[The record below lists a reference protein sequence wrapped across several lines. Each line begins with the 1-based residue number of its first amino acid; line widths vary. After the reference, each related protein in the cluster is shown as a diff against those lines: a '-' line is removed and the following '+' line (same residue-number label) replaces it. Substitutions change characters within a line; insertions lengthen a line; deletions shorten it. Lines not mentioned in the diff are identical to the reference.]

1 MPKSLVIVESKTK
14 ADTIGRFL
22 GADFTVLASF
32 GHVRDLPRKGLG
44 VDVEDHFRLE
54 YAPPEG
60 RAKDVVG
67 TLRRAL
73 KDADELYL
81 ATDEDRE
88 GEAIAWHLIEVLK
101 PKTAVRRMVFHEI
114 TREAIDGAIANPREL
129 DMRLVEAQEGR
140 RTLDRLVGYEV
151 SPVLWRRVGGARSAG
166 RVQSVAVRLV
176 VERER
181 ERMAFRAAEYWD
193 LDGRF
198 AARGTEFGARLVEL
212 DGRRVAGSRDFD
224 SATGRL
230 AEDSNVAHLQES
242 DARALAGRLE
252 STSYAVR
259 SVEAKDF
266 IERPKPP
273 FKTTTLQQEAGNKL
287 RFSAGR
293 TMSVAQGLYERGYIT
308 YMRTDSISL
317 SGQAID
323 AARSQIVERFG
334 QAYLPPAPR
343 TFSNKT
349 KNAQEA
355 HEAIRP
361 SGAAFRTP
369 EEVRGELS
377 RDEQQLY
384 ELIWMRTVASQMTD
398 ARGRRVTVRLGG
410 SSSSGEDVVFRASG
424 KSYEFLGFRM
434 AYVDVSEDPGASD
447 EGEAV
452 LPTVGEGEGVSCAG
466 LEALG
471 HTTQP
476 PARYTEATLVKVLED
491 SGIGRPSTYASIINT
506 ITSERGYV
514 WKKGSALV
522 PSWTAFAKT
531 QLLERYFA
539 HLVDYGFTA
548 AMEEALDAV
557 ARGEA
562 EAEKWLHSFYFGNG
576 TRGLKEL
583 VSEENL
589 TTIDM
594 SEVNKIV
601 LGTDDA
607 GTEYVV
613 RVWNTGESIHAGD
626 EKCPMP
632 ADMVP
637 DELTLERARELIEK
651 GAGGPR
657 ELGIDPASGQE
668 VLVLTGR
675 FGPFVQLGRLEEG
688 SKAKP
693 PRASLFKSMDPDT
706 VDIDDALRLLSLPR
720 VVGADAEGN
729 EITAQNG
736 RYGPYLKK
744 GTDSRSLE
752 TEDQIFTVS
761 LAEAETIFA
770 QPKRGRNQRTKP
782 PIQEFGPSPDTG
794 APVRV
799 LEGRFGPYVTD
810 GTTNATVRR
819 GLDPETITF
828 EEAIDL
834 LRERAAKGPT
844 KKAAKKPAKKA
855 AKKKAAKKKPAKKA
869 AKKSAVGTTRVV
881 KKGTSAA
888 AKKAKAK
895 KSATNAAALDALA
908 TGDRDLTHRRRRRIA
923 GPALT
928 PPRSFRRATRRTRS
942 RRNPFA
948 CSGPRRFCA
957 CGSLRSSPASG
968 TGWDSSR
975 SWGSPATCR
984 TTPRPRSAWSWGH
997 GCSPGSSSPRS
1008 AASWST
1014 GSTGARSWSSATS
1027 AGPRSSAR
1035 CRSSPA
1041 CGCSWSRRSSS
1052 RS

>member
-1 MPKSLVIVESKTK
+1 VSKSLVIVESKTK

-22 GADFTVLASF
+22 GDDFTVLASF

-44 VDVEDHFRLE
+44 VDVDDHFRLE

-60 RAKDVVG
+60 RAKEVVT

-73 KDADELYL
+73 KGADELFL

-88 GEAIAWHLIEVLK
+88 GEAIAWHLIEVLS
-101 PKTAVRRMVFHEI
+101 PKTPVKRMVFHEI
-114 TREAIDGAIANPREL
+114 TREAIDAAIANPREL

-181 ERMAFRAAEYWD
+181 ERMAFRSAEFWD

-198 AARGTEFGARLVEL
+198 AARGSEFGARLVEL
-212 DGRRVAGSRDFD
+212 EGRRVAGSRDFD
-224 SATGRL
+224 AATGLLAPDSSSVHLRETDARELAQRL
-230 AEDSNVAHLQES
+230 AD
-242 DARALAGRLE
+242 
-252 STSYAVR
+252 TSFTVR

-266 IERPKPP
+266 VERPKPP
-273 FKTTTLQQEAGNKL
+273 FKTTTMQQEAGNKL

-317 SGQAID
+317 SNQAVD
-323 AARSQIVERFG
+323 AARAQIVERFG

-343 TFSNKT
+343 SYANTT

-361 SGAAFRTP
+361 AGARFRTP

-398 ARGRRVTVRLGG
+398 ARGRRVTLRLGG
-410 SSSSGEDVVFRASG
+410 TSSAGEDAVFRATG

-434 AYVDVSEDPGASD
+434 AYVDVSDDPAASD
-447 EGEAV
+447 DEEAV
-452 LPTVGEGEGVSCAG
+452 LPTVGEGEGVACN
-466 LEALG
+466 ALDASG

-514 WKKGSALV
+514 WKKGNALV

-548 AMEEALDAV
+548 TMEEALDAV

-576 TRGLKEL
+576 SAGLREL
-583 VSEENL
+583 VSEDNL
-589 TTIDM
+589 AKIDM
-594 SEVNKIV
+594 SEVNKITI
-601 LGTDDA
+601 GTDAD

-613 RVWNTGESIHAGD
+613 RVWNTGESLHAGD
-626 EKCPMP
+626 EKCPLP
-632 ADMVP
+632 ADLPP
-637 DELTLERARELIEK
+637 DELTIERAKELIAK

-657 ELGIDPASGQE
+657 ELGVDPATGE
-668 VLVLTGR
+668 TVLVLTGR
-675 FGPFVQLGRLEEG
+675 FGPFVQLGVLEEG

-706 VDIDDALRLLSLPR
+706 IDLEVALRLLSLPR

-752 TEDQIFTVS
+752 TEEQLFTVT
-761 LAEAETIFA
+761 LAEAEAIFA

-782 PIQEFGPSPDTG
+782 PIQEFGESPDTG
-794 APVRV
+794 KPVRV

-810 GTTNATVRR
+810 GETNATVRR

-828 EEAIDL
+828 EEALDL
-834 LRERAAKGPT
+834 LRERAAKGP
-844 KKAAKKPAKKA
+844 AKKA
-855 AKKKAAKKKPAKKA
+855 KKATKKPAKKKAAKK
-869 AKKSAVGTTRVV
+869 SGTGTTRVV

-895 KSATNAAALDALA
+895 KSTNVAALEAL
-908 TGDRDLTHRRRRRIA
+908 
-923 GPALT
+923 
-928 PPRSFRRATRRTRS
+928 
-942 RRNPFA
+942 
-948 CSGPRRFCA
+948 
-957 CGSLRSSPASG
+957 
-968 TGWDSSR
+968 
-975 SWGSPATCR
+975 
-984 TTPRPRSAWSWGH
+984 
-997 GCSPGSSSPRS
+997 GSSD
-1008 AASWST
+1008 
-1014 GSTGARSWSSATS
+1014 GD
-1027 AGPRSSAR
+1027 
-1035 CRSSPA
+1035 
-1041 CGCSWSRRSSS
+1041 
-1052 RS
+1052 

>member
-1 MPKSLVIVESKTK
+1 VIVESKTK

-22 GADFTVLASF
+22 GDDFTVLASF

-60 RAKDVVG
+60 RAKDVVT

-73 KDADELYL
+73 KGADELFL

-88 GEAIAWHLIEVLK
+88 GEAIAWHLIEVLS
-101 PKTAVRRMVFHEI
+101 PKTPVKRMVFHEI
-114 TREAIDGAIANPREL
+114 TREAIDTAIANPREL

-181 ERMAFRAAEYWD
+181 ERMAFRSAEYWD

-198 AARGTEFGARLVEL
+198 RARGTGFGARLVEL

-224 SATGRL
+224 AATGTLAPDSTSVHLREADARSLVERL
-230 AEDSNVAHLQES
+230 ADT
-242 DARALAGRLE
+242 RY
-252 STSYAVR
+252 TVR

-266 IERPKPP
+266 VERPKPP
-273 FKTTTLQQEAGNKL
+273 FKTTTMQQEAGNKL

-317 SGQAID
+317 SGQAVD
-323 AARSQIVERFG
+323 AARAQIVERFG

-343 TFSNKT
+343 SYANTT

-361 SGAAFRTP
+361 AGARFRTP
-369 EEVRGELS
+369 EDVRGELS

-410 SSSSGEDVVFRASG
+410 SSSAGEEAIFRASG
-424 KSYEFLGFRM
+424 KTYEFLGFRM
-434 AYVDVSEDPGASD
+434 AYVDVSEEPAGTEDD
-447 EGEAV
+447 EAV
-452 LPTVGEGEGVSCAG
+452 LPTVGEGEGVACDG
-466 LEALG
+466 LDATG

-514 WKKGSALV
+514 WKKGTALV

-548 AMEEALDAV
+548 TMEEALDAV

-576 TRGLKEL
+576 TAGLRQL
-583 VSEENL
+583 VSEDHLAE
-589 TTIDM
+589 IDM
-594 SEVNKIV
+594 SEVNKIAI
-601 LGTDDA
+601 GTDER

-613 RVWNTGESIHAGD
+613 RVWNTGESLHAGD
-626 EKCPMP
+626 DKCPLP
-632 ADMVP
+632 ADLPP
-637 DELTLERARELIEK
+637 DELTVEHARELIAK

-657 ELGIDPASGQE
+657 ELGTDPATGE
-668 VLVLTGR
+668 TVLVLTGR
-675 FGPFVQLGRLEEG
+675 FGPFVQLGVLEEG

-706 VDIDDALRLLSLPR
+706 VDLDTALRLLSLPR
-720 VVGADAEGN
+720 VVGADADGN

-752 TEDQIFTVS
+752 EEGQIFSVT
-761 LAEAETIFA
+761 LEQAEAIFA
-770 QPKRGRNQRTKP
+770 QPKRGRNQKVKP
-782 PIQEFGPSPDTG
+782 PIAELGPSPDTG
-794 APVRV
+794 APIRV
-799 LEGRFGPYVTD
+799 LDGRFGPYVTD
-810 GTTNATVRR
+810 GATNATVRR
-819 GLDPETITF
+819 GLDPETLTL
-828 EEAIDL
+828 EEALDL

-844 KKAAKKPAKKA
+844 KKKTAKKTTAKKKTAKKA
-855 AKKKAAKKKPAKKA
+855 TKKKAAKKA
-869 AKKSAVGTTRVV
+869 ATRSATGTTRVV

-888 AKKAKAK
+888 VEKAKAK
-895 KSATNAAALDALA
+895 QSANAAALEALGSGDA
-908 TGDRDLTHRRRRRIA
+908 D
-923 GPALT
+923 
-928 PPRSFRRATRRTRS
+928 
-942 RRNPFA
+942 
-948 CSGPRRFCA
+948 
-957 CGSLRSSPASG
+957 
-968 TGWDSSR
+968 
-975 SWGSPATCR
+975 
-984 TTPRPRSAWSWGH
+984 
-997 GCSPGSSSPRS
+997 
-1008 AASWST
+1008 
-1014 GSTGARSWSSATS
+1014 
-1027 AGPRSSAR
+1027 
-1035 CRSSPA
+1035 
-1041 CGCSWSRRSSS
+1041 
-1052 RS
+1052 

>member
-1 MPKSLVIVESKTK
+1 VPKSLVIVESKTK

-22 GADFTVLASF
+22 GDDFTVLASF

-44 VDVEDHFRLE
+44 VDVDDHFRLE

-60 RAKDVVG
+60 RAKEVVT

-73 KDADELYL
+73 KGVDELFL

-88 GEAIAWHLIEVLK
+88 GEAIAWHLIEVLG
-101 PKTAVRRMVFHEI
+101 PKTPVKRMVFHEI
-114 TREAIDGAIANPREL
+114 TREAIDDAIANPRDL

-181 ERMAFRAAEYWD
+181 ERMAFRSAEFWD

-212 DGRRVAGSRDFD
+212 DGKRIAGSRDFD
-224 SATGRL
+224 SATGMLAPDSAAAHLHETDARELVGRL
-230 AEDSNVAHLQES
+230 ADTNF
-242 DARALAGRLE
+242 
-252 STSYAVR
+252 TVR
-259 SVEAKDF
+259 DVEAKTF
-266 IERPKPP
+266 VERPKPP

-317 SGQAID
+317 SNQAVD
-323 AARSQIVERFG
+323 AARAQIVERFG

-343 TFSNKT
+343 TFANTT

-361 SGAAFRTP
+361 SGARFRTP
-369 EEVRGELS
+369 EDVRGELS

-384 ELIWMRTVASQMTD
+384 ELVWMRTVASQMTD

-410 SSSSGEDVVFRASG
+410 ASSAGEDAVFRATG

-434 AYVDVSEDPGASD
+434 AYVDVSD
-447 EGEAV
+447 EPAGDDDEAV
-452 LPTVGEGEGVSCAG
+452 LPTVGEGEGVACNG
-466 LEALG
+466 LEANG

-514 WKKGSALV
+514 WKKGTALV

-548 AMEEALDAV
+548 TMEEALDAV
-557 ARGEA
+557 ARGEG

-576 TRGLKEL
+576 TAGLREL
-583 VSEENL
+583 VSEDNL
-589 TTIDM
+589 AKIDM
-594 SEVNKIV
+594 SEVNKITI
-601 LGTDDA
+601 GTDDT
-607 GTEYVV
+607 GTEFVV
-613 RVWNTGESIHAGD
+613 RVWNTGESLHAGD
-626 EKCPMP
+626 EKCPLP
-632 ADMVP
+632 ADLPP
-637 DELTLERARELIEK
+637 DELTVEYAKELIAK

-657 ELGIDPASGQE
+657 ELGVDPTTGE
-668 VLVLTGR
+668 MVLALTGR
-675 FGPFVQLGRLEEG
+675 FGPFVQLGVLEEG

-706 VDIDDALRLLSLPR
+706 VDLETALRLLSLPR

-752 TEDQIFTVS
+752 DEDQIFSVT
-761 LAEAETIFA
+761 LAEAEVIFA
-770 QPKRGRNQRTKP
+770 QPKRGRNQKTKP
-782 PIQEFGPSPDTG
+782 PIQEFGESPDTG
-794 APVRV
+794 KPVRV
-799 LEGRFGPYVTD
+799 LDGRFGPYVTD
-810 GTTNATVRR
+810 GVTNATIRR
-819 GLDPETITF
+819 GLDPDTISF
-828 EEAIDL
+828 EDAIDL
-834 LRERAAKGPT
+834 LRERAAKGPAKKKTT
-844 KKAAKKPAKKA
+844 KKATKTTKKTAKKKTAKKA
-855 AKKKAAKKKPAKKA
+855 T
-869 AKKSAVGTTRVV
+869 GTTRVV

-895 KSATNAAALDALA
+895 KSTNAAALEAL
-908 TGDRDLTHRRRRRIA
+908 
-923 GPALT
+923 
-928 PPRSFRRATRRTRS
+928 
-942 RRNPFA
+942 
-948 CSGPRRFCA
+948 
-957 CGSLRSSPASG
+957 
-968 TGWDSSR
+968 
-975 SWGSPATCR
+975 
-984 TTPRPRSAWSWGH
+984 
-997 GCSPGSSSPRS
+997 GSSD
-1008 AASWST
+1008 
-1014 GSTGARSWSSATS
+1014 GD
-1027 AGPRSSAR
+1027 
-1035 CRSSPA
+1035 
-1041 CGCSWSRRSSS
+1041 
-1052 RS
+1052 

>member
-1 MPKSLVIVESKTK
+1 MAKSLVIVESKTK

-60 RAKDVVG
+60 RAKEVVS

-73 KDADELYL
+73 KGADELFL

-101 PKTAVRRMVFHEI
+101 PKAPVKRMVFHEI
-114 TREAIDGAIANPREL
+114 TREAIDDAIANPRDL

-181 ERMAFRAAEYWD
+181 ERMAFRSSEFWD

-198 AARGTEFGARLVEL
+198 TARGTQFGARLVEVG
-212 DGRRVAGSRDFD
+212 GRRIAGSRDFD
-224 SATGRL
+224 AATGLL
-230 AEDSNVAHLQES
+230 APDSASLHLGET
-242 DARALAGRLE
+242 DARALAERL
-252 STSYAVR
+252 SDTAFTVR
-259 SVEAKDF
+259 NVDAKDF
-266 IERPKPP
+266 VERPKPP
-273 FKTTTLQQEAGNKL
+273 FKTTTMQQEAGNKL

-317 SGQAID
+317 SNQAVD
-323 AARSQIVERFG
+323 AARAQIVERFG

-343 TFSNKT
+343 SFANTT
-349 KNAQEA
+349 TNAQEA

-361 SGAAFRTP
+361 AGARFRTP

-410 SSSSGEDVVFRASG
+410 DSSAGEEAIFRATG

-434 AYVDVSEDPGASD
+434 AYVDVSEDPGATD
-447 EGEAV
+447 DDEAV
-452 LPTVGEGEGVSCAG
+452 LPNVGEGEGVACDR
-466 LEALG
+466 LEASG
-471 HTTQP
+471 HTTQA

-514 WKKGSALV
+514 WKKGTALV

-548 AMEEALDAV
+548 TMEEALDAV

-562 EAEKWLHSFYFGNG
+562 EAEKWLHAFYFGNG
-576 TRGLKEL
+576 SAGLREL
-583 VSEENL
+583 VSEEHL
-589 TTIDM
+589 AHIDM

-601 LGTDDA
+601 IGIDD
-607 GTEYVV
+607 GGNEYVV
-613 RVWNTGESIHAGD
+613 RVWNTGESLHVGD
-626 EKCPMP
+626 EKCPLP
-632 ADMVP
+632 ADLPP
-637 DELTLERARELIEK
+637 DELSVERAQELIAK

-657 ELGIDPASGQE
+657 ELGVDPASGE
-668 VLVLTGR
+668 TVLALTGR
-675 FGPFVQLGRLEEG
+675 FGPFVQLGTLEEG

-693 PRASLFKSMDPDT
+693 PRASLFKSMDPGT
-706 VDIDDALRLLSLPR
+706 IDLETALRLLSLPR

-752 TEDQIFTVS
+752 TEDQLFTVT
-761 LAEAETIFA
+761 LAEAEVIFA
-770 QPKRGRNQRTKP
+770 QPKRGRNQRAKP
-782 PIQEFGPSPDTG
+782 PIQELGESPDTG
-794 APVRV
+794 KPIRV
-799 LEGRFGPYVTD
+799 LDGRFGPYVTD
-810 GTTNATVRR
+810 GVTNATIRR
-819 GLDPETITF
+819 GLDPETLSQ
-828 EEAIDL
+828 EDALDL
-834 LRERAAKGPT
+834 LRERAAKGPST
-844 KKAAKKPAKKA
+844 KAKKSAKKTAKSTKKSAKKAAKKPTKKA
-855 AKKKAAKKKPAKKA
+855 V
-869 AKKSAVGTTRVV
+869 SATGTTRVV

-895 KSATNAAALDALA
+895 QSANAAALDALG
-908 TGDRDLTHRRRRRIA
+908 TGD
-923 GPALT
+923 G
-928 PPRSFRRATRRTRS
+928 
-942 RRNPFA
+942 
-948 CSGPRRFCA
+948 
-957 CGSLRSSPASG
+957 
-968 TGWDSSR
+968 
-975 SWGSPATCR
+975 
-984 TTPRPRSAWSWGH
+984 
-997 GCSPGSSSPRS
+997 
-1008 AASWST
+1008 
-1014 GSTGARSWSSATS
+1014 
-1027 AGPRSSAR
+1027 
-1035 CRSSPA
+1035 
-1041 CGCSWSRRSSS
+1041 
-1052 RS
+1052 

>member
-1 MPKSLVIVESKTK
+1 MAKSLVIVESKTK

-22 GADFTVLASF
+22 GSDFTVLASF

-44 VDVEDHFRLE
+44 VDVDDHFRLE

-60 RAKDVVG
+60 RAKDVVS
-67 TLRRAL
+67 TLRKAM
-73 KDADELYL
+73 KGADELYL

-101 PKTAVRRMVFHEI
+101 PKTSVKRMVFHEI
-114 TREAIDGAIANPREL
+114 TREAIDAAISNPRDL
-129 DMRLVEAQEGR
+129 DMKLVEAQEGR

-176 VERER
+176 VQRER
-181 ERMAFRAAEYWD
+181 ERMAFRTAEYWD

-198 AARGTEFGARLVEL
+198 TGRGTEFGARLVEL
-212 DGRRVAGSRDFD
+212 AGRRVATSRDFD
-224 SATGRL
+224 SATGLL
-230 AEDSNVAHLQES
+230 APDSASVQLGET
-242 DARALAGRLE
+242 DARELAARL
-252 STSYAVR
+252 SDTNFTVR
-259 SVEAKDF
+259 NVEAKDF

-273 FKTTTLQQEAGNKL
+273 FKTTTMQQEAGNKL

-317 SGQAID
+317 SNQAVD
-323 AARSQIVERFG
+323 AARAQIVERFG

-343 TFSNKT
+343 SYANTT

-361 SGAAFRTP
+361 AGARFRTP
-369 EEVRGELS
+369 EDVRGELS

-398 ARGRRVTVRLGG
+398 ARGRRVTIRLGG
-410 SSSSGEDVVFRASG
+410 DSSAGEEVIFRATG

-434 AYVDVSEDPGASD
+434 AYVDVSDEQGSD
-447 EGEAV
+447 DEEAV
-452 LPTVGEGEGVSCAG
+452 LPNLGEGEGVACNNLTAN
-466 LEALG
+466 G

-514 WKKGSALV
+514 WKKGTALV

-548 AMEEALDAV
+548 TMEEALDAV
-557 ARGEA
+557 ARGEG

-576 TRGLKEL
+576 TAGLREL
-583 VSEENL
+583 VSEDNL
-589 TTIDM
+589 AKIDM
-594 SEVNKIV
+594 AEVNKIAI
-601 LGTDDA
+601 GTDAA
-607 GTEYVV
+607 GNEYAV
-613 RVWNTGESIHAGD
+613 RVWNTGESLHCGD
-626 EKCPMP
+626 EKCPLP
-632 ADMVP
+632 ADLPP
-637 DELTLERARELIEK
+637 DELTVERARELIDK
-651 GAGGPR
+651 GSGGPR
-657 ELGIDPASGQE
+657 ELGVDPTSGQM
-668 VLVLTGR
+668 VLALTGR
-675 FGPFVQLGRLEEG
+675 FGPFVQLGVLEEG
-688 SKAKP
+688 SKTKP

-706 VDIDDALRLLSLPR
+706 VDLETALRLLALPR
-720 VVGADAEGN
+720 VVGADPEGN

-736 RYGPYLKK
+736 RYGPYLRK

-752 TEDQIFTVS
+752 TEDQIFNVT
-761 LAEAETIFA
+761 LAEAEVIFA
-770 QPKRGRNQRTKP
+770 QPKRGRNQKTKP
-782 PIQEFGPSPDTG
+782 PIQEFGESPDTG
-794 APVRV
+794 KPVRV

-810 GTTNATVRR
+810 GVTNATVRR
-819 GLDPETITF
+819 GLDPETISF

-844 KKAAKKPAKKA
+844 KKAATKTTKKKTTAKKT
-855 AKKKAAKKKPAKKA
+855 AKKTTKQAGG
-869 AKKSAVGTTRVV
+869 VGTTRVV

-895 KSATNAAALDALA
+895 QSTNAAALDTLGA
-908 TGDRDLTHRRRRRIA
+908 GDPD
-923 GPALT
+923 
-928 PPRSFRRATRRTRS
+928 
-942 RRNPFA
+942 
-948 CSGPRRFCA
+948 
-957 CGSLRSSPASG
+957 
-968 TGWDSSR
+968 
-975 SWGSPATCR
+975 
-984 TTPRPRSAWSWGH
+984 
-997 GCSPGSSSPRS
+997 
-1008 AASWST
+1008 
-1014 GSTGARSWSSATS
+1014 
-1027 AGPRSSAR
+1027 
-1035 CRSSPA
+1035 
-1041 CGCSWSRRSSS
+1041 
-1052 RS
+1052 

>member
-1 MPKSLVIVESKTK
+1 MAKSLVIVESKTK

-22 GADFTVLASF
+22 GDDFTVLASF

-44 VDVEDHFRLE
+44 VDVDDHFRLE

-60 RAKDVVG
+60 RAKEVVSR
-67 TLRRAL
+67 LRQAM
-73 KDADELYL
+73 KGADELYL

-101 PKTAVRRMVFHEI
+101 PKTSVKRMVFHEI
-114 TREAIDGAIANPREL
+114 TREAIDAAIASPREL
-129 DMRLVEAQEGR
+129 DMKLVEAQEGR

-181 ERMAFRAAEYWD
+181 ERMAFRTAEFWD

-198 AARGTEFGARLVEL
+198 AARGTDFGARLIEL
-212 DGRRVAGSRDFD
+212 DGRRVANGRDFD
-224 SATGRL
+224 PATGKL
-230 AEDSNVAHLQES
+230 APNAVAAHLLED
-242 DARALAGRLE
+242 DARALASRLAD
-252 STSYAVR
+252 TAFTVR
-259 SVEAKDF
+259 QVEAKDF
-266 IERPKPP
+266 TERPKPP

-317 SGQAID
+317 SNQAVD
-323 AARSQIVERFG
+323 AARAQIVERFG

-343 TFSNKT
+343 SYANTT

-361 SGAAFRTP
+361 SGARFRTP
-369 EEVRGELS
+369 EDVRGELS

-384 ELIWMRTVASQMTD
+384 ELVWMRTVASQMTD

-410 SSSSGEDVVFRASG
+410 SSSANEAAIFRASG

-434 AYVDVSEDPGASD
+434 AYVDVSDDPSAADED
-447 EGEAV
+447 EAV
-452 LPTVGEGEGVSCAG
+452 LPAMGEGEGVACN
-466 LEALG
+466 ALDANG

-514 WKKGSALV
+514 WKKGNALV

-539 HLVDYGFTA
+539 HLVDYSFTA
-548 AMEEALDAV
+548 TMEEALDAV
-557 ARGEA
+557 ARGEG

-576 TRGLKEL
+576 TAGLHEL

-589 TTIDM
+589 TKIDM
-594 SEVNKIV
+594 AEVNKIWI
-601 LGTDDA
+601 GADES
-607 GTEYVV
+607 GGEYVV
-613 RVWNTGESIHAGD
+613 RVWNTGESLHHGD
-626 EKCPMP
+626 EKCPLP
-632 ADMVP
+632 ADLPP
-637 DELTLERARELIEK
+637 DELTVARCEELIAK
-651 GAGGPR
+651 GSAGPR
-657 ELGIDPASGQE
+657 ELGVDPTSGE
-668 VLVLTGR
+668 MVLSLTGR
-675 FGPFVQLGRLEEG
+675 FGPFVQLGVFEDG
-688 SKAKP
+688 AKAKTKP

-706 VDIDDALRLLSLPR
+706 VDLETALKLLALPR

-752 TEDQIFTVS
+752 AEDQIFTCT
-761 LAEAETIFA
+761 LEQAEVIFA
-770 QPKRGRNQRTKP
+770 QPKRGRGQQAKP
-782 PIQEFGPSPDTG
+782 PLAELGESPDTG
-794 APVRV
+794 KPIRV
-799 LEGRFGPYVTD
+799 LDGRFGPYVTD
-810 GTTNATVRR
+810 GATNATIRR

-828 EEAIDL
+828 EDALDL
-834 LRERAAKGPT
+834 LRERAAKGPSTKAKKTT
-844 KKAAKKPAKKA
+844 KKPASKVAKKRPAKKA
-855 AKKKAAKKKPAKKA
+855 V
-869 AKKSAVGTTRVV
+869 KKSAVGTTRVV
-881 KKGTSAA
+881 KKGTSAVAKKAA
-888 AKKAKAK
+888 AKKA
-895 KSATNAAALDALA
+895 AAVDAL
-908 TGDRDLTHRRRRRIA
+908 
-923 GPALT
+923 
-928 PPRSFRRATRRTRS
+928 
-942 RRNPFA
+942 
-948 CSGPRRFCA
+948 
-957 CGSLRSSPASG
+957 
-968 TGWDSSR
+968 
-975 SWGSPATCR
+975 
-984 TTPRPRSAWSWGH
+984 
-997 GCSPGSSSPRS
+997 GSSD
-1008 AASWST
+1008 ADF
-1014 GSTGARSWSSATS
+1014 
-1027 AGPRSSAR
+1027 
-1035 CRSSPA
+1035 
-1041 CGCSWSRRSSS
+1041 
-1052 RS
+1052 